1 MYSFVRVVF
10 STHVG
15 IEVALLLLC
24 PLSTFT
30 FCFVAS
36 FNDIIIP
43 YLFLSTG
50 PRHLAWHEQ
59 NLFIFSSLILSAY
72 HLVIYCPLPSI
83 WDSQATDT
91 YVKFLGNFFVG
102 GAKRGETKRGVTKR
116 AERGDRRNLGMRSKW
131 QSSRRSTIGAVNFE
145 FIHTHRHD

>member
-1 MYSFVRVVF
+1 MYSFVMVVF

-15 IEVALLLLC
+15 IEVAC
-24 PLSTFT
+24 YYNVLSTFT

-91 YVKFLGNFFVG
+91 YVKILGNFFVG

-116 AERGDRRNLGMRSKW
+116 AERGEEIL
-131 QSSRRSTIGAVNFE
+131 E
-145 FIHTHRHD
+145 